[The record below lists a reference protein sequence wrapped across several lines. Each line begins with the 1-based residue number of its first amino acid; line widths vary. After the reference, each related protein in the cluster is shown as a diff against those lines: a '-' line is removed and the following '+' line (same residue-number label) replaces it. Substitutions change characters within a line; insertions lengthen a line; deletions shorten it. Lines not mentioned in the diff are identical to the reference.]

1 MIAHK
6 DEIYSRP
13 KRTWFMTEKEK
24 KLVAKAAKGSMEKGR
39 DSVNKVISAEQA
51 EDLKMKEKR
60 KREREVLYC
69 LGFM

>member
-1 MIAHK
+1 
-6 DEIYSRP
+6 
-13 KRTWFMTEKEK
+13 
-24 KLVAKAAKGSMEKGR
+24 MEKGR